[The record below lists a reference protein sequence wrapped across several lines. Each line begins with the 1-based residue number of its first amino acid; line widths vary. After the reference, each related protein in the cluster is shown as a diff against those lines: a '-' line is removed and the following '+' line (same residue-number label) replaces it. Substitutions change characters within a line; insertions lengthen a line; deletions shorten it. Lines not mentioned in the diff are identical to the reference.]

1 MKRLYILCEGQTE
14 EEFVNRILVPYFV
27 DKEVY
32 DVRGFQL
39 ETSHGNKGGDFKYAR
54 LKRNVE
60 KYLKR
65 EKDVIVT
72 SLIDFY
78 KLSTD
83 FPKYKEA
90 TEKYSTDKIQ
100 RVSYLENE
108 VYQDINND
116 RFIPYIQLHEFEA
129 LLFSSNRGYE
139 HLPNISNKSK
149 EEIHRIIEQ
158 YENPELIDDKLPPSK
173 RLIDLFPEYNKVV
186 HGIFLAEHASLNT
199 IMSKCIRFNEW
210 LNKIMMAIKK

>member
-14 EEFVNRILVPYFV
+14 EEFVNKILIPYFV
-27 DKEVY
+27 DNEIYGAK
-32 DVRGFQL
+32 GFCIK
-39 ETSHGNKGGDFKYAR
+39 TSPGHKGGSVNYAR

-60 KYLKR
+60 KHLKG

-72 SLIDFY
+72 TLIDFY

-139 HLPNISNKSK
+139 HLPNISNNSK
-149 EEIHRIIEQ
+149 KEIHKIIEQ

-186 HGIFLAEHASLNT
+186 HGIFLAEHISLNI
-199 IMSKCIRFNEW
+199 IMSKCSRFNEW
-210 LNKIMMAIKK
+210 LNKIMMTIKK